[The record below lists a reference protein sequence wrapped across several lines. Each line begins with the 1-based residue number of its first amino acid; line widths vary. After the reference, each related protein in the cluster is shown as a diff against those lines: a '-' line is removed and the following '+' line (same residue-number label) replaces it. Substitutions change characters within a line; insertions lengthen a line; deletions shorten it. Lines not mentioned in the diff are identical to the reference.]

1 VSVWRSIV
9 LFAAFAAVLTVT
21 PGPDTALVIR
31 NTLRAGRRSGIVTAA
46 GICSGLLV
54 WSTLAGLGV
63 TGLLAVSRRAYDVLR
78 LAGAAYLIYL
88 GVRSLFGKGPKDDGE
103 EEPFSSGRGR
113 GMVSFNTGVLSN
125 LLNPKVGVFYIT
137 VLPQFIPP
145 EGNVLPLTLLLGAI
159 HAVEGVIWLTAIAWA
174 VTRAGRFVRQPR
186 IRRRLE
192 AVTGL
197 VLIGFGLR
205 VAFDRR

>member
-1 VSVWRSIV
+1 VSVWRSIA
-9 LFAAFAAVLTVT
+9 LFSAFAALLTIT

-31 NTLRAGRRSGIVTAA
+31 NTLRAGRRTGIIAAA

-63 TGLLAVSRRAYDVLR
+63 TGLLTVSRRAYDVLR

-88 GVRSLFGKGPKDDGE
+88 GVRSLVGRGPKDDD
-103 EEPFSSGRGR
+103 EEPLPSGRSR
-113 GMVSFNTGVLSN
+113 GVVSFNTGVLSN

-145 EGNVLPLTLLLGAI
+145 EGNVLPLALLLGAI
-159 HAVEGVIWLTAIAWA
+159 HAVEGMIWLTAIAWA
-174 VTRAGRFVRQPR
+174 VTKAGRFVRHPR

-192 AVTGL
+192 AVTGVVL
-197 VLIGFGLR
+197 VGFGLR
-205 VAFDRR
+205 VALDRR

>member
-9 LFAAFAAVLTVT
+9 LFSAFAAVLTVT

-54 WSTLAGLGV
+54 WSSLAGLGV

-88 GVRSLFGKGPKDDGE
+88 GVRSLFGKGPKDDG
-103 EEPFSSGRGR
+103 
-113 GMVSFNTGVLSN
+113 
-125 LLNPKVGVFYIT
+125 
-137 VLPQFIPP
+137 
-145 EGNVLPLTLLLGAI
+145 
-159 HAVEGVIWLTAIAWA
+159 
-174 VTRAGRFVRQPR
+174 
-186 IRRRLE
+186 
-192 AVTGL
+192 
-197 VLIGFGLR
+197 
-205 VAFDRR
+205 

>member
-1 VSVWRSIV
+1 MSVWRSIV
-9 LFAAFAAVLTVT
+9 LFSAFAAVLTVT

-63 TGLLAVSRRAYDVLR
+63 TGLLSVSRRAYDVLR

-88 GVRSLFGKGPKDDGE
+88 GIRSLLGSGPKDDDQE
-103 EEPFSSGRGR
+103 LPAFERTRGV
-113 GMVSFNTGVLSN
+113 MSFNTGVLSN

-137 VLPQFIPP
+137 VLPQFIPA

-159 HAVEGVIWLTAIAWA
+159 HAVEGMIWLAVVAWA
-174 VTRAGRFVRQPR
+174 VTKAGRFVRQPR

-192 AVTGL
+192 AASGV

-205 VAFDRR
+205 VALDRR

>member
-1 VSVWRSIV
+1 MSVWRSVV
-9 LFAAFAAVLTVT
+9 LFSAFAAVLTVT

-31 NTLRAGRRSGIVTAA
+31 NTLRAGRRSGILAAA

-63 TGLLAVSRRAYDVLR
+63 TGLLTVSRRAYDGLR

-88 GVRSLFGKGPKDDGE
+88 GIRSLFGRGPTDDDDE
-103 EEPFSSGRGR
+103 ALPTPARGR
-113 GMVSFNTGVLSN
+113 AVVSFNTGVLSN

-145 EGNVLPLTLLLGAI
+145 DGNVLPLTLLLGAI
-159 HAVEGVIWLTAIAWA
+159 HAVQGMIWLTVIAWA
-174 VTRAGRFVRQPR
+174 VTKAGRLVRQPR

-192 AVTGL
+192 AVTGV

-205 VAFDRR
+205 VALDRR